1 MTHGDS
7 PVSRNPYHVP
17 PNFQITFET
26 TLYTNSIHF
35 SQRLK
40 CCFAGGPKRI
50 SAVSSNSCMACARR
64 GLSTWAIKAT
74 KVTPE
79 VELMLFVFSLMHCVR
94 CLEVDVFQI
103 ELVHSVF
110 RFNGWRRSLDLLCQP
125 LLLNS
130 LKKSVTLFNPFLLS
144 A

>member
-1 MTHGDS
+1 
-7 PVSRNPYHVP
+7 
-17 PNFQITFET
+17 
-26 TLYTNSIHF
+26 
-35 SQRLK
+35 
-40 CCFAGGPKRI
+40 
-50 SAVSSNSCMACARR
+50 
-64 GLSTWAIKAT
+64 
-74 KVTPE
+74 
-79 VELMLFVFSLMHCVR
+79 MLFVFSLMHCVR